1 MYIHKILQQQGYILE
16 DESTREWNRIYDQG
30 HNLLRGRYRGH
41 TDRIAD
47 EFKFIGEQFDADPQ
61 NKAFADS
68 VNRLF
73 NDLGTDENGKTV
85 FKPHLLKD
93 ITDVILPGFFESV
106 KYIPIPRIEVSDP
119 MIDAVVENLVIE
131 GDNLAPNVLEFGSDN
146 YWRWGRKSISNK
158 NKNKV
163 MLSVS
168 GVQMDLRDVSYY
180 IKRKQGFPSIT
191 DKGVMDIFM
200 GGTGFS
206 FKVEMETAD
215 RARENNAQTHFFKVN
230 KVETDIQ
237 NLQIKLKKSNH
248 KLLFNMFKPLLLK
261 VMRPVI
267 QRVLEKQIK
276 DSVNQL
282 DSMLYDIKV
291 EADKAEAE
299 AKRNPDPENLQNI
312 YQRYASA
319 AQKRVMQG
327 KQKKEQIKER
337 TKDTQVNMAVTQHDS
352 IFKNISLPGGIS
364 TKATEYKELA
374 AKGDKWE
381 SPIFSIGSA
390 KETSSLPKISNV
402 TRKPHGRA
410 GGYGNP
416 TGGAAGA
423 GPGLGASQGL
433 NPAQSQYASQYE
445 GVGAGTGAGLT
456 GGVPTSQTS
465 GQGFAGQVD
474 NAFNTGTTGL
484 GGNTGLG
491 STTEGT
497 TATGTVPAAQPGT
510 SQFNTTLGDQN
521 PVFQGRV

>member
-1 MYIHKILQQQGYILE
+1 
-16 DESTREWNRIYDQG
+16 
-30 HNLLRGRYRGH
+30 
-41 TDRIAD
+41 
-47 EFKFIGEQFDADPQ
+47 
-61 NKAFADS
+61 
-68 VNRLF
+68 
-73 NDLGTDENGKTV
+73 
-85 FKPHLLKD
+85 
-93 ITDVILPGFFESV
+93 
-106 KYIPIPRIEVSDP
+106 

-146 YWRWGRKSISNK
+146 YWRWGRKQISSK

-200 GGTGFS
+200 GGSGFS

-230 KVETDIQ
+230 KIETDIQ

-282 DSMLYDIKV
+282 DGMLYDVKV

-299 AKRNPDPENLQNI
+299 AKRNPDPEHLQNM

-319 AQKRVMQG
+319 AQQRIMQG
-327 KQKKEQIKER
+327 KQKKEQLKEK

-364 TKATEYKELA
+364 SKATEYKELA

-390 KETSSLPKISNV
+390 KETSSLPTAPKV

-410 GGYGNP
+410 GGYGSDLGQA
-416 TGGAAGA
+416 TGTGQ
-423 GPGLGASQGL
+423 GLGASQGL
-433 NPAQSQYASQYE
+433 NPAQGINPSGFDSTSQYGSTQPGLGQSQQAY
-445 GVGAGTGAGLT
+445 GQSQLAGAGAGTGLAGGLAGSHGTGSGLTGGLPGSHGTGAGLT
-456 GGVPTSQTS
+456 GSHDTGAGLSGSQQQG

-474 NAFNTGTTGL
+474 NAFNTSTTGATR
-484 GGNTGLG
+484 GVH
-491 STTEGT
+491 GT
-497 TATGTVPAAQPGT
+497 DALPHTGTSAAPGT
-510 SQFNTTLGDQN
+510 QGSDTYNTTFGANN
-521 PVFQGRV
+521 PVFRGDV